1 MWAIQRP
8 LDDLSQVRVRL
19 EAEAVLGVLAH
30 CRAGGADLISSD
42 ALAFE
47 SGRNPHPL
55 RRAFADG
62 VLAGAAV
69 RQPLTPAAVAR
80 AADLEAA
87 GCRPLDAL
95 HLASAGAAG
104 ADFFCTCDDR
114 LLRRAR
120 AIAVLPLR
128 AVSPIELVGELGL

>member
-1 MWAIQRP
+1 MCAIQRP

-30 CRAGGADLISSD
+30 CRSGGADLISSD
-42 ALAFE
+42 AHAFE

-69 RQPLTPAAVAR
+69 RQALTPAVEAR
-80 AADLEAA
+80 AVELEAA

-95 HLASAGAAG
+95 HLSSAEAGG
-104 ADFFCTCDDR
+104 ADYFCTCDDR

-120 AIAVLPLR
+120 AIAAPPLK